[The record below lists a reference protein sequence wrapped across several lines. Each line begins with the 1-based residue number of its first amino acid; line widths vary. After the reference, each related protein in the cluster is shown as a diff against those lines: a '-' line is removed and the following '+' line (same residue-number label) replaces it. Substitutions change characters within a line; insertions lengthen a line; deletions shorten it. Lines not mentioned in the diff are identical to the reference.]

1 MQLEYYVSRQS
12 EGERL
17 NIFLRK
23 NGVSLAQIK
32 KVKFLPDGI
41 MVDGQKQN
49 TDYLLKAGQKVT
61 VNIYDSRPRNSVK
74 VQYRPMDI
82 VYLDESCM
90 VVNKPRGMPCHPS
103 FNHPEDTLANL
114 FVGWRRSRGQNMP
127 CRIINRLDKSTSGLV
142 LLALDSYSARCL
154 PTGTQKLYRAIVQGH
169 PQPENGLIDLP
180 IARKEDSIITR
191 CVRSDGQRALT
202 EYSLNARGDGFSLM
216 DIKLHTGRTHQIR
229 VHFSH
234 LGHPL
239 AGDGL
244 YGGDCRFINR
254 RALHCRQ
261 LTFTSPHSGKKI
273 CLNRPLPEDMKTCAT
288 KIHIFE
294 TF

>member
-1 MQLEYYVSRQS
+1 MQLQYFVSRKS

-41 MVDGQKQN
+41 LVDGQKQN
-49 TDYLLKAGQKVT
+49 TDYLLKAGQAVT
-61 VNIYDSRPRNSVK
+61 VNIYDSRPADSVK
-74 VQYRPMDI
+74 ARYRPMDI

-103 FNHPEDTLANL
+103 FNHPDGTLANL
-114 FVGWRRSRGQNMP
+114 FVGWRRSRGENMP

-142 LLALDSYSARCL
+142 LMALDPHSARRL
-154 PTGTQKLYRAIVQGH
+154 SAGTKKLYKAIVQGH
-169 PQPENGLIDLP
+169 PQPENGLIYLP

-202 EYSLNARGDGFSLM
+202 EYSLSAAGDGFSLM

-234 LGHPL
+234 IGHPL
-239 AGDGL
+239 AGDEL
-244 YGGDCRFINR
+244 YGGDCRFISR
-254 RALHCRQ
+254 RALHCRK
-261 LTFTSPHSGKKI
+261 LTFTSPYSQKEI
-273 CLNRPLPEDMKTCAT
+273 SLERPLPDDMKTCAT
-288 KIHIFE
+288 KMHIFE